1 MSKFVKEMIISE
13 IESRIGEVQD
23 FVVVDSAKL
32 DAITDNSFR
41 IKLQEKG
48 ISALTVKNSLAR
60 RAFANAGVEG
70 LGDVLSGPSTLVW
83 GGEDIVALSKEMS
96 KWASEIE
103 ELVIKGGLT
112 EGTSLSSGDVE
123 KLSKSPGRMELI
135 GEIVSR
141 AMGPGAQLAGA
152 LLGPA
157 GTVAGQIKSISEG
170 DES

>member
-1 MSKFVKEMIISE
+1 MSKFVKELIISE
-13 IESRIGEVQD
+13 IESQIGEVRD

-32 DAITDNSFR
+32 DAITDNGFR
-41 IKLQEKG
+41 LKLQEKG
-48 ISALTVKNSLAR
+48 ISTLTVKNTLAR

-70 LGDVLSGPSTLVW
+70 LEDVLKGPSTLVW

-96 KWASEIE
+96 KWASDIE
-103 ELVIKGGLT
+103 NLAIKGGST
-112 EGTSLSSGDVE
+112 EGTALTSDDVA

-141 AMGPGAQLAGA
+141 ILGPGAQLAGA
-152 LLGPA
+152 IKGPG
-157 GTVAGQIKSISEG
+157 GTLAGQIKTISEG

>member
-32 DAITDNSFR
+32 DAITDNGFR
-41 IKLQEKG
+41 TKLQEKG

-70 LGDVLSGPSTLVW
+70 LGDVLKGPSTLVW

-96 KWASEIE
+96 KWASEVE
-103 ELVIKGGLT
+103 ELAIKGGLT
-112 EGTSLSSGDVE
+112 EGTSLSSDDVQ
-123 KLSKSPGRMELI
+123 KLSKSPGRTELI

-141 AMGPGAQLAGA
+141 ILGPGAQLAGA

-157 GTVAGQIKSISEG
+157 STVAGQIKTISEG

>member
-13 IESRIGEVQD
+13 IESRIGDTQD

-41 IKLQEKG
+41 LKLHEKG
-48 ISALTVKNSLAR
+48 IDALTVKNSLAR

-70 LGDVLSGPSTLVW
+70 LEDVLSGPSTLVW
-83 GGEDIVALSKEMS
+83 GTEDIVALSKEMA
-96 KWASEIE
+96 KWAEDIE
-103 ELVIKGGLT
+103 GLVIKGGLT
-112 EGTSLSSGDVE
+112 EGTSLSSDDVA

-135 GEIVSR
+135 GQIVSCIL
-141 AMGPGAQLAGA
+141 GPGSQLAGA
-152 LLGPA
+152 IKGPG
-157 GTVAGQIKSISEG
+157 GTLAGQIKSISEG

>member
-13 IESRIGEVQD
+13 IESRIGETRD

-32 DAITDNSFR
+32 DAITDNNFR
-41 IKLQEKG
+41 LKLHEKG
-48 ISALTVKNSLAR
+48 IAALTVKNSLAR

-70 LGDVLSGPSTLVW
+70 MEESLQGPSTLVW
-83 GGEDIVALSKEMS
+83 GGEDIVALSKEMA
-96 KWASEIE
+96 KWAEEIE
-103 ELVIKGGLT
+103 DLTIKGGST
-112 EGTSLSSGDVE
+112 EGTSLTSDDVE

-141 AMGPGAQLAGA
+141 ALGPGAQLAGA

-157 GTVAGQIKSISEG
+157 GTLAGQIKTISEG
-170 DES
+170 EES

>member
-1 MSKFVKEMIISE
+1 MSKFVKELIISE
-13 IESRIGEVQD
+13 IESQIGEVRD

-32 DAITDNSFR
+32 DAITDNGFR

-48 ISALTVKNSLAR
+48 ISTLTVKNSLAR

-70 LGDVLSGPSTLVW
+70 LEEVLKGPSTLVW

-96 KWASEIE
+96 KWASDIE
-103 ELVIKGGLT
+103 NLAIKGGST
-112 EGTSLSSGDVE
+112 EGTALTSDDVT

-141 AMGPGAQLAGA
+141 ILGPGAQLAGA
-152 LLGPA
+152 IKGPG
-157 GTVAGQIKSISEG
+157 GTLAGQIKTISEG